1 MVGDKDSNTRELA
14 RRPNRTRGRL
24 VTGLRAVRDIFLFL
38 VVSGLAGL
46 LVAGLFV
53 PFAGV
58 AGMGVRSA
66 TGSFYNLASELPK
79 LDPPERSRMLD
90 ADGNVIATF
99 FDQNRVNLASL
110 DGVSPVMR
118 KAIVAIEDSRFYQH
132 GPMDAQGAAR
142 AFVRNNQAGQT
153 TQGGSSLTQQYVK
166 QVLAESASTLEEHQ
180 KVLEDSYGRKLQ
192 ELRYAVEVEKRMS
205 KDDILLSY
213 LNIVY
218 FGDGVYGI
226 EAAAKHYF
234 SVSAKQLTLPQA
246 AMIAGLVRD
255 PIALD
260 PEKNED
266 AVLTRRNLVLSRMYE
281 TGAIPEAEAR
291 AAMKRPLG
299 LRFTETPNG
308 CANGSSQFFCD
319 YAENVLLAE
328 PALGN
333 TREERR
339 KRLYGGGLTIRTTL
353 DRKAQRA
360 AEAAIRKAV
369 HPTDNAVAAIS
380 MVEPGTGHLKAMAQ
394 SRPMPRTSKV
404 RKGETF
410 INYNVGQNSHGGLGY
425 QPGSTF
431 KPFVMAAA
439 IKQGVSLDAR
449 FPSPDESYFPTSIQ
463 TCKGHHRTKEPAPV
477 VNSTNAEGATST
489 IITGTTR
496 SVNTFYAELEART
509 GVCEPFKIATAAG
522 VKRGDGAALEQVQ
535 SFVLGVNEVTPLS
548 MAEAYATFA
557 ARGKHCDTTPLVDVR
572 DRKGAKLPIAGP
584 GCKQVIPQDVAD
596 GVNYVLRQVIDG
608 DDPGRTAKAM
618 HLDGRQAAGKTG
630 TNSARKVVSFAGY
643 TSNLAAFATIA
654 DAHPKLRTLIGQRI
668 GGERV
673 GRNEVWGG
681 RLSGPIWKAAMEGAL
696 KGVESPDFV
705 EPDPKVI
712 EGVKIE
718 VPQVVGMGQWH
729 ARNVLEDK
737 GFSVAFGEKEYSS
750 TRPEG
755 TVIKQW
761 PGHRASAGS
770 VITLTVSKGPE
781 PTDDQPDGCD
791 LPIPPP
797 RCHVTDPEP

>member
-1 MVGDKDSNTRELA
+1 MSGHRVTVWGVG
-14 RRPNRTRGRL
+14 
-24 VTGLRAVRDIFLFL
+24 RDLFLFL
-38 VVSGLAGL
+38 VVSVLVGL
-46 LVAGLFV
+46 LVAGLTV
-53 PFAGV
+53 PFAGM
-58 AGMGVRSA
+58 AGLGMQSA
-66 TGSFYNLASELPK
+66 TSSFYTLPSELPK

-110 DGVSPVMR
+110 DDIAPVMR
-118 KAIVAIEDSRFYQH
+118 KALIAIEDSRFYQH

-153 TQGGSSLTQQYVK
+153 TQGGSSITQQYVK
-166 QVLAESASTLEEHQ
+166 QVLAESADSAEEHQ
-180 KVLEDSYGRKLQ
+180 KALEDSYGRKLQ
-192 ELRYAVEVEKRMS
+192 ELRYAVEVEKQLS
-205 KDDILLSY
+205 KDDILLGY

-234 SVSAKQLTLPQA
+234 SVPAKDLTLPQA

-255 PIALD
+255 PVSLD
-260 PEKNED
+260 AEKNEE
-266 AVLTRRNLVLSRMYE
+266 AVHTRRDLVLSRMYE
-281 TGAIPEAEAR
+281 TKAVPEAEAR
-291 AAMKRPLG
+291 AAMKQPLG
-299 LRFTETPNG
+299 LRLTETPNG
-308 CANGSSQFFCD
+308 CANSSPQFFCD
-319 YAENVLLAE
+319 YAESLLLAE

-333 TREERR
+333 TRDERR

-353 DRKAQRA
+353 DRKAQKA

-394 SRPMPRTSKV
+394 SRPMPRGSSAK
-404 RKGETF
+404 KGETF
-410 INYNVGQNSHGGLGY
+410 INYNVGRKSHGGLGY

-439 IKQGVSLDAR
+439 IKQGISLDAR
-449 FPSPDESYFPTSIQ
+449 LPSPERAYFPTSIK
-463 TCKGHHRTKEPAPV
+463 TCKGQHRTNEPAPV
-477 VNSTNAEGATST
+477 VNSTKAEGSTST
-489 IITGTTR
+489 IVSGTTR

-509 GVCEPFKIATAAG
+509 GVCEPFKMATAAG
-522 VKRGDGAALEQVQ
+522 VQRGDGAPLEQVQ

-557 ARGKHCDTTPLVDVR
+557 ARGKHCDATPLIDVR
-572 DRKGAKLPIAGP
+572 DRRGAKLPIAGAD
-584 GCKQVIPQDVAD
+584 CEQVIPQDVAD

-608 DDPGRTAKAM
+608 DDPSRTAKAM

-654 DAHPKLRTLIGQRI
+654 DAHPRLRTLIGQRI
-668 GGERV
+668 GGEQV

-696 KGVESPDFV
+696 KGVESPDFT

-712 EGVKIE
+712 EGVKID
-718 VPQVVGMGQWH
+718 VPQVVGMGRWH
-729 ARNVLEDK
+729 ARNVLRDA
-737 GFSVAFGEKEYSS
+737 GFSVAFGDSEYSS
-750 TRPEG
+750 EPKG

-761 PGHRASAGS
+761 PAHRASAGS
-770 VITLTVSKGPE
+770 VITLTISDGPE
-781 PTDDQPDGCD
+781 PSDDPQKKCD
-791 LPIPPP
+791 LPNPPP
-797 RCHVTDPEP
+797 TCDGSDPGPDPRKTPPEDD